1 MPLTQFLSMILFTIC
16 AAGLTI
22 FGAQAIG
29 LPMGLIALAALAAGF
44 TLRAFLWR

>member
-1 MPLTQFLSMILFTIC
+1 MPLTDFLLLIVLVIL

-29 LPMGLIALAALAAGF
+29 LPMGLMALLALAAGF
-44 TLRAFLWR
+44 TLRALMWR